1 MKKAKDKI
9 ACEVT
14 KMDHIWDYEE
24 IKRITKSKKPDFVRT
39 GLYPFDKKG
48 IEMEAPLKLLF

>member
-1 MKKAKDKI
+1 
-9 ACEVT
+9 
-14 KMDHIWDYEE
+14 MDHIWDYEE